1 MDELELL
8 APDDPDGG
16 QQLLYGNITN
26 PVFLYEQSQMNIT
39 AMESDGASERVGRT
53 DYWDALAQFIGV
65 SYIPNEHYH
74 AAHGDAHQKTLCTD
88 YYDEF
93 RSKLMEH
100 SYNISVWL
108 EDYLLPVAV
117 NPSRPDLVIPNP
129 EDFRR
134 IIQTYKEDPCQRLV
148 RDATSGEYL
157 LKPTLDVGFG
167 PGRMQRII
175 GTEKQVEP
183 CTGVTRRTMEVE
195 KRKERFKKERQEQ
208 KQLQ

>member
-1 MDELELL
+1 M
-8 APDDPDGG
+8 
-16 QQLLYGNITN
+16 I
-26 PVFLYEQSQMNIT
+26 
-39 AMESDGASERVGRT
+39 RT
-53 DYWDALAQFIGV
+53 
-65 SYIPNEHYH
+65 
-74 AAHGDAHQKTLCTD
+74 AHGDAHQKTLCTD

-108 EDYLLPVAV
+108 EDYLLPVAI

-175 GTEKQVEP
+175 GTEKQVAP
-183 CTGVTRRTMEVE
+183 CKGVTRRMEKKKRE
-195 KRKERFKKERQEQ
+195 KKREE
-208 KQLQ
+208 

>member
-1 MDELELL
+1 M
-8 APDDPDGG
+8 
-16 QQLLYGNITN
+16 I
-26 PVFLYEQSQMNIT
+26 
-39 AMESDGASERVGRT
+39 RT
-53 DYWDALAQFIGV
+53 
-65 SYIPNEHYH
+65 
-74 AAHGDAHQKTLCTD
+74 AHGDAHQKTLCTD

-183 CTGVTRRTMEVE
+183 CTGVTRRTMEEE
-195 KRKERFKKERQEQ
+195 KRKERERKERQEQ